1 MKQCAWCRRTQD
13 IHTGEWENGPAIMLQ
28 EASGSICPDCEKKLR
43 EEYLK
48 SRQRR
53 ESNDTG
59 DVKKEIL

>member
-1 MKQCAWCRRTQD
+1 MKQCAWCKHIFN
-13 IHTGEWENGPAIMLQ
+13 IHTQEWEFQGAIMLQ